1 MYTVNLGRNTMKPV
15 TAILLSAAVLALAL
29 SSLLADSGKRI
40 PAPNIVPKDQWGS
53 MKEGDRYQ
61 DKIFDPYSQGAL
73 GDPLAI
79 TIHHTYRPAGAN
91 PPDPEEDKK
100 KLQEIQNFHVG
111 KGWGDVGYHLLIG
124 SDGTV
129 YQGRPLGWM
138 GTHAPPNTSNIGVNV
153 IGDFQES
160 EYPSA
165 AQLEGLTGLVT
176 WLCNKYDIDP
186 AGKAVIFEQTGPAV
200 GGHRDW
206 NPTLCPGD
214 RLYALLADVRTRARA
229 NLLAGHSPY
238 DARPSVLQ
246 YFPRVLL
253 AGQPYD
259 LALYMR
265 NVGYVPWSH
274 LNKIGIESLSPSLV
288 TIAEPLLK
296 EGEAVETLANR
307 PWQIH
312 IQSPET
318 TGVQRLAVSMTEAH
332 GRFGDEIAWDADVLA
347 PDAFISEWLTSGHFE
362 MKAADGTAA
371 GADALIAKDFFAGQ
385 PLDVMDTM
393 DEVSEKAHGYAVKDE
408 YTSGERNFRGPD
420 GERVKDSG
428 RYFYGE
434 ESLKLCLG
442 DHRDGDLILRRLID
456 AGDRDQ
462 RAAITVDGRWQTVW
476 KHPGAERYRLW
487 KEVDTIIPSYLL
499 AHKQAIDVNLKS
511 LGTVQYGCNS
521 FRYALLDSG
530 EPLTAPRLGDKFTGG
545 DWQQWKSHD
554 GLTDL
559 STAFPGNTSGAVYL
573 AAYVKSPKTQ
583 LAEIRTGCTAR
594 MKAWVNGELD
604 VTGRG
609 GKPSFPDTETGSILL
624 KNGWNRILVK
634 VALEPGIK
642 DLYVRLC
649 DRQGKP
655 IPGLRVSLDPTDK
668 SDAKPEDIR
677 TARNG

>member
-1 MYTVNLGRNTMKPV
+1 MKPV
-15 TAILLSAAVLALAL
+15 TAALLFAAILSLSPV
-29 SSLLADSGKRI
+29 LADSLRRI

-61 DKIFDPYSQGAL
+61 DRVFDPYSQGPL

-91 PPDPEEDKK
+91 PPNPEEDKK

-160 EYPSA
+160 EYPST
-165 AQLEGLTGLVT
+165 AQLEGLAGLLS
-176 WLCNKYDIDP
+176 WLCDKYDIDP
-186 AGKAVIFEQTGPAV
+186 TGKAVLFEQTAPAIA
-200 GGHRDW
+200 GHRDW

-214 RLYALLADVRTRARA
+214 RLYALLADVRNRVRA
-229 NLLAGHSPY
+229 NLLAGHPPY
-238 DARPSVLQ
+238 DARPSVIQ

-253 AGQPYD
+253 AGQQYE
-259 LALYMR
+259 LNLFLR

-274 LNKIGIESLSPSLV
+274 LNKIGLDSLSTSLI

-296 EGEAVETLANR
+296 DGETIETLTNR
-307 PWQIH
+307 SWRIG
-312 IQSPET
+312 IQTPET
-318 TGVQRLAVSMTEAH
+318 PGTQRLAVGMSEAH
-332 GRFGDEIAWDADVLA
+332 GRFGDEIAWDADVLG
-347 PDAFISEWLTSGHFE
+347 PDAFISEWLTAGPFE
-362 MKAADGTAA
+362 MQTADGAA
-371 GADALIAKDFFAGQ
+371 ASADSLIAKDFFATQ

-393 DEVSEKAHGYAVKDE
+393 DEASEKAHGYAVKDE

-434 ESLKLCLG
+434 ESLKLSLG
-442 DHRDGDLILRRLID
+442 DYKGGDLILRRLID

-462 RAAITVDGRWQTVW
+462 RAAITVEGKWQIIW
-476 KHPGAERYRLW
+476 KHPGQERYRLW
-487 KEVDTIIPSYLL
+487 KEVDTIIPSYLA
-499 AHKQAIDVNLKS
+499 AHKQAIDVSVKS

-521 FRYALLDSG
+521 FRYSLFDSG
-530 EPLTAPRLGDKFTGG
+530 EPLVAPRLGEKVSGG
-545 DWQQWKSHD
+545 EWQQWKSHD

-559 STAFPGNTSGAVYL
+559 SSAFPGKENGAVYL
-573 AAYVKSPKTQ
+573 TAYVRSPRTQ
-583 LAEIRTGCTAR
+583 LAEVHTGCAAR
-594 MKAWVNGELD
+594 AKVWVNGDLD
-604 VTGRG
+604 LTGSA
-609 GKPSFPDTETGSILL
+609 GKPSFPDTESGSVLL
-624 KNGWNRILVK
+624 KSGWNRILVK
-634 VALEPGIK
+634 VALEPGAK

-649 DRQGKP
+649 DRQGRP
-655 IPGLRVSLDPTDK
+655 IPDLKVSLEPSDRDPEK
-668 SDAKPEDIR
+668 VK
-677 TARNG
+677 TARLSNGEESG